1 MSFMGRNMFLSSR
14 KRNLGNAC
22 HLDKSKWPK
31 LCSIYIKM
39 QTKRILRH
47 LLFWTLFFCT
57 SLFNELYFSISFSRH
72 PDWNTFLKVVLSQA
86 LIYIVKILV
95 VYYIIY
101 RLIPRW
107 STQQSSM
114 TAAPFMA
121 TGRSSI
127 KYLLEFIFIL
137 LGGAVCIRLIVQNV
151 VWTHIFSDE
160 LHILTFSGILARFFY
175 SLFDLIPITLVAV
188 AIKLVQLRISAL
200 KQETILVHEKT
211 KSELQYLKAQTN
223 PHFLFNT
230 LNGIYALSRKQDTN
244 TPTAIMSLS
253 KILRYMLYETSHR
266 TNPLKDELQ
275 LIADY
280 IALQKLRFQDHL
292 TIIFTK
298 DLENENIGISP
309 LLLLPLVEN
318 AFKHSNGLETHITI
332 KVSEA
337 NGILKF
343 SISNT
348 LTEQPAD
355 DIMIKDGIGLS
366 NIKRQLA
373 ILYKEYSFSASKTET
388 DFIVELMIELNS
400 HVYV

>member
-1 MSFMGRNMFLSSR
+1 
-14 KRNLGNAC
+14 
-22 HLDKSKWPK
+22 
-31 LCSIYIKM
+31 M

-57 SLFNELYFSISFSRH
+57 SLFNELYFSSSFSQH
-72 PDWNTFLKVVLSQA
+72 PDWVSFFKSVLAQVLMYS
-86 LIYIVKILV
+86 IKTLV
-95 VYYIIY
+95 VYYSIY
-101 RLIPRW
+101 SILPRW
-107 STQQSSM
+107 SNHQSTIATS
-114 TAAPFMA
+114 PFR
-121 TGRSSI
+121 TPVRSSS
-127 KYLLEFIFIL
+127 KYLLEFIFVIL
-137 LGGAVCIRLIVQNV
+137 SGAFLIRLIVQYV
-151 VWTHIFSDE
+151 IWIYIFPGE
-160 LHILTFSGILARFFY
+160 ERILTFNSLLGRYLY

-200 KQETILVHEKT
+200 KHETVLVREKI

-230 LNGIYALSRKQDTN
+230 LNGIYALSRKQDTL

-253 KILRYMLYETSHR
+253 KILRYMLYETSHG

-275 LIADY
+275 LISDY
-280 IALQKLRFQDHL
+280 IALQKLRFQEHL
-292 TIIFTK
+292 TISFTTE
-298 DLENENIGISP
+298 LENENAGISP

-318 AFKHSNGLETHITI
+318 AFKHSNGLDTHIDI
-332 KVSEA
+332 KVSEI

-348 LTEQPAD
+348 LTEQPTD
-355 DIMIKDGIGLS
+355 DNLIKDGIGLS

-373 ILYKEYSFSASKTET
+373 ILYKEYSFSASKRET
-388 DFIVELMIELNS
+388 DFIVDLMIQLNS